1 MIPRWFSLAWPQP
14 QEYKM
19 NRAGRKGLTGL
30 GHGGGRGTRLLGYR
44 LSHSE
49 QSQRSTR
56 HRGQVPLPAPLS
68 WGPSQRKG
76 GGAQRWGRGWSLTL
90 GTTSKETGHP
100 CISKTIQVSFI
111 DWLHPKK
118 KDFFIKKYQ
127 KEKNLPHIHICRLTQ
142 KCRDLHIKLHLS

>member
-1 MIPRWFSLAWPQP
+1 MIPWWFSLAWPQP
-14 QEYKM
+14 QEYKT

-76 GGAQRWGRGWSLTL
+76 GHKRWGRGWSLTL
-90 GTTSKETGHP
+90 GTTSKETDIPVFLKPFKSPSLIGFTPKRKISLLRNTRKRKTYHTYTFVGSHRSAEIYILN
-100 CISKTIQVSFI
+100 CI
-111 DWLHPKK
+111 
-118 KDFFIKKYQ
+118 
-127 KEKNLPHIHICRLTQ
+127 
-142 KCRDLHIKLHLS
+142 